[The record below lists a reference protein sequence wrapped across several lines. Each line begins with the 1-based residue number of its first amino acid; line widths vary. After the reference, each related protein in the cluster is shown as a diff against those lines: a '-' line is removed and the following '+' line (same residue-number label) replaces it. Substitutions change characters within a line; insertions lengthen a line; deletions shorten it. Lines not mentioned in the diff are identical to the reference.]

1 MFHRY
6 IFFVR
11 ACSWFIYIL
20 IKHNSSYFPSNINT
34 FHVWILQRKIF
45 IISSGKVIGTMMN
58 LRSRACLYTK
68 SKYTYR
74 FSLTCWCAH
83 GCENIF
89 FVYSFSVISLTY
101 LSEIMILE
109 NEPFHDKLRIH
120 EFQAKCRRTQGFSN
134 SHLLHRLTFFVT
146 LWGKNIENRWTWI

>member
-6 IFFVR
+6 IFC
-11 ACSWFIYIL
+11 ACLQL
-20 IKHNSSYFPSNINT
+20 IDLYFKHKSSYFPSNINT

-45 IISSGKVIGTMMN
+45 IISSGKVIGTMIN
-58 LRSRACLYTK
+58 LRSRACLDTK
-68 SKYTYR
+68 SKCTY
-74 FSLTCWCAH
+74 
-83 GCENIF
+83 G
-89 FVYSFSVISLTY
+89 FSVISLSY

-146 LWGKNIENRWTWI
+146 L

>member
-20 IKHNSSYFPSNINT
+20 SIRVHIFCRTSIRSTCGFYKEKYSLYLQGRLLEQWWTWEVGHACTQRANT
-34 FHVWILQRKIF
+34 HIDFRWHAGAHMDVKIF
-45 IISSGKVIGTMMN
+45 
-58 LRSRACLYTK
+58 
-68 SKYTYR
+68 
-74 FSLTCWCAH
+74 
-83 GCENIF
+83 F